1 MIRPTISKLVF
12 SILVFFASQTM
23 VMASGGHDRDRAKSL
38 CDVVSI
44 NGTGKL
50 LEDGRIV
57 GAEKLSIIG
66 TGKSI
71 EVEFVTT
78 PLVCLRSIKTPEWL
92 PCQHPMTLQ
101 V

>member
-23 VMASGGHDRDRAKSL
+23 VMASGGHDRDKSL

-66 TGKSI
+66 TEKSI
-71 EVEFVTT
+71 EVRFLTT
-78 PLVCLRSIKTPEWL
+78 PLGVLEVDQATGVV
-92 PCQHPMTLQ
+92 TLSNRASYC
-101 V
+101 